1 MSTYNYKPG
10 LGNAA
15 SFQVS
20 GIPWVKGP
28 IENAASGSQSPLV
41 TPSVSFPKV
50 TRWLKV
56 TNTDAAETELICGFS
71 QNGVQQF
78 TNCFVVPGGQTLH
91 LELKVT
97 ELYYTGSVSSFGVV
111 AGLTGIETNNID
123 NLAVSPS
130 GSNWS
135 GSLSA
140 QVG

>member
-20 GIPWVKGP
+20 GIPYVNGP
-28 IENAASGSQSPLV
+28 IDNAASGAAGV
-41 TPSVSFPKV
+41 TPSIKFPLV
-50 TRWLKV
+50 TRWLKI

-71 QNGVQQF
+71 ENGVAGQ
-78 TNCFVVPGGQTLH
+78 TNAFVVPGGQTLH

-97 ELYYTGSVSSFGVV
+97 ELYYTGSVSAFGVV
-111 AGLTGIETNNID
+111 AGLTGIETINID
-123 NLAVSPS
+123 NPAVSPS

-140 QVG
+140 LVG